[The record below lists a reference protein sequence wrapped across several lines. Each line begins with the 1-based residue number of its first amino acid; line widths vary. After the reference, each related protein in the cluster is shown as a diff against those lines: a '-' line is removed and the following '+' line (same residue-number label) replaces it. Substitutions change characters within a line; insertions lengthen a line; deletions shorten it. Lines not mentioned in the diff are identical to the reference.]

1 MTIMKLKFIDSLNN
15 KKKKESTVE
24 TIATEMMIF
33 KLQELL
39 IEAKISLSLI
49 KVMMT
54 KTKRD

>member
-1 MTIMKLKFIDSLNN
+1 MKLKFIDSLNN